1 MCCLISIASMLGP
14 RLGILVWYLLDQAR
28 WRATFDTW
36 IWPLLGSLFLPWTTL
51 AYVLVAPHGI
61 SGLEVVLIVLA
72 VLIDLGAYGGGS
84 KSRKRRKDD

>member
-14 RLGILVWYLLDQAR
+14 RLGILVWYLLRPER
-28 WRATFDTW
+28 WQATFDTW

-51 AYVLVAPHGI
+51 AYVLVHPHGI
-61 SGLEVVLIVLA
+61 TGVEWVIIILA
-72 VLIDLGAYGGGS
+72 VFIDLGSHGGGY